1 MKKRMLAILLTLCA
15 ILTLLPFGASAAGFQ
30 DVKPGAYYYD
40 AVDWAVNHDPQITN
54 GTGNGLFSPD
64 NTCRRCEVVTF
75 LWRAFGAEKMTG
87 ENPFADV
94 KTTDYF
100 YDAVLWAVEK
110 GVTNGTDA
118 THFSPDNPCTREQVA
133 TFLWRASEK
142 PSYQLQVSPFA
153 DVLGK
158 HEISFL
164 ETFTLNLAPRLLR

>member
-30 DVKPGAYYYD
+30 DVKPDAYYYH

-64 NTCRRCEVVTF
+64 NTCKRCEVVTF

-100 YDAVLWAVEK
+100 
-110 GVTNGTDA
+110 
-118 THFSPDNPCTREQVA
+118 
-133 TFLWRASEK
+133 
-142 PSYQLQVSPFA
+142 
-153 DVLGK
+153 
-158 HEISFL
+158 
-164 ETFTLNLAPRLLR
+164 